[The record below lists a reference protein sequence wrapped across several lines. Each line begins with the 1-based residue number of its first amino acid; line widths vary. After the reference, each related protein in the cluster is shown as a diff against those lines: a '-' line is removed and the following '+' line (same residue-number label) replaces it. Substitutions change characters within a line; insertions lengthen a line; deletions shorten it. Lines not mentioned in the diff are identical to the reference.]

1 MLLQDCFFH
10 PTKLRSIVQQD
21 GCTFCN
27 EKYSHPEILLF
38 SAKAHFTHTQQPID
52 E

>member
-1 MLLQDCFFH
+1 MLLQGFFH
-10 PTKLRSIVQQD
+10 LAKLRSIVQQD

-27 EKYSHPEILLF
+27 EKQARTRIAAAEERI
-38 SAKAHFTHTQQPID
+38 

>member
-1 MLLQDCFFH
+1 VLLQGFFH
-10 PTKLRSIVQQD
+10 LAKLRSIVQQD

-27 EKYSHPEILLF
+27 EKYSRPEILLF
-38 SAKAHFTHTQQPID
+38 PAKAHFTHTQQPID